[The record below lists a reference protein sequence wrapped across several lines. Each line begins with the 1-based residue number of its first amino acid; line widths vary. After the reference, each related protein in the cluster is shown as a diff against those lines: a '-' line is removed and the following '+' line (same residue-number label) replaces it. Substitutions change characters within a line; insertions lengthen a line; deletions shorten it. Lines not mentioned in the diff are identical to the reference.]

1 MEYCDDD
8 REYIRVRPKPLS
20 PSSQERIQMDVV
32 VGNKF
37 LRASGAERGRLKGNC
52 AQFVKNDSFVNII
65 ENIDINDK
73 KGAQISRVCFQLA
86 AFNSNK
92 ELWNQ
97 VEEWLRS

>member
-1 MEYCDDD
+1 
-8 REYIRVRPKPLS
+8 
-20 PSSQERIQMDVV
+20 MDVV

-37 LRASGAERGRLKGNC
+37 LRASGAERARLKGNC
-52 AQFVKNDSFVNII
+52 AQFVKNDAFVNIV

-73 KGAQISRVCFQLA
+73 RGSQISRTCFQLA

>member
-1 MEYCDDD
+1 
-8 REYIRVRPKPLS
+8 
-20 PSSQERIQMDVV
+20 MDVI

-37 LRASGAERGRLKGNC
+37 LRASGMDRARLKGNC
-52 AQFVKNDSFVNII
+52 AHYVKNDMFVNII

-73 KGAQISRVCFQLA
+73 KGNQITRTCMQLA

-92 ELWNQ
+92 DLWNQ